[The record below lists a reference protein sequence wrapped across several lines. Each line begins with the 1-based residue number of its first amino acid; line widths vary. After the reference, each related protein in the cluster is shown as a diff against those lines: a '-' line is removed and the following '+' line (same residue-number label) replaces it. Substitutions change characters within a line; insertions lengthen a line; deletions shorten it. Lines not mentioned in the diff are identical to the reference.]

1 MKFRLYILHTGV
13 EDSDYE
19 TLNDIQ
25 KEDILL
31 SADEISSY
39 KFLTK
44 GDIPRGQFIIK
55 GKIFGGALTEEES
68 LKSDY
73 KSLIDNLISN
83 SLELNNVW
91 NQVPKEYLERV
102 KNMIKTKYSSIN
114 TSPGSLNDKLEYL
127 NRDNLIKLK
136 YWNQDFEK
144 SVYRTVILEILYGDC
159 TRLLII
165 EKAFIQ
171 SYREY
176 SNSLNGN
183 GELEIIINEFKYK
196 DKKVLSFISDK
207 NGEGIPI
214 TSDKKVLSKK
224 EDRKTSIL
232 NNTPAI
238 FNITDTY
245 GLLGKAPVHSLDIFD
260 EVDLYEDIIEKIAN
274 KYSVDS
280 DLVKAIAYLETTQ
293 GWYDRGNLFAK
304 STFDKVVRRIPFLP
318 ISTLEFLGVNQKI
331 SEKIPDAKSYR
342 PMNLFYKEWEDLC
355 VENNITE
362 LDLIKSPEKN
372 IQLACILLK
381 RIEERIPN
389 PTIEKIATIY
399 NFLGAEETREY
410 GARVKQIYLNKEW
423 KKTNSSWFNKG
434 GGYNENL

>member
-19 TLNDIQ
+19 TLNNIQ

-39 KFLTK
+39 KFSTK

-55 GKIFGGALTEEES
+55 GKILGGILTEEES

-73 KSLIDNLISN
+73 KKLIDNLISN

-102 KNMIKTKYSSIN
+102 KNMIRNKYSTIN
-114 TSPGSLNDKLEYL
+114 TSPKAINDNIEYL
-127 NRDNLIKLK
+127 NHDNLIKLK
-136 YWNQDFEK
+136 YWNQDFDK
-144 SVYRTVILEILYGDC
+144 SVYRTVILEIFYGDC
-159 TRLLII
+159 TRLIII

-183 GELEIIINEFKYK
+183 GELEMIINEFKYK
-196 DKKVLSFISDK
+196 DKKVLSFISNKTDK
-207 NGEGIPI
+207 DIPI
-214 TSDKKVLSKK
+214 TPDKKILSKK

-232 NNTPAI
+232 NNSPAI

-245 GLLGKAPVHSLDIFD
+245 GLLGKAPVHSLDMFD
-260 EVDLYEDIIEKIAN
+260 EVDLYEEIIERVSK
-274 KYSVDS
+274 KYNVDS
-280 DLVKAIAYLETTQ
+280 NLVKAIAYLETTQ
-293 GWYDRGNLFAK
+293 GWYDRGNLFVK
-304 STFDKVVRRIPFLP
+304 NTFDKVVRRIPFLP
-318 ISTLEFLGVNQKI
+318 IATLEVLGVNKQI

-342 PMNLFYKEWEDLC
+342 PMNLFYKEWEELC
-355 VENNITE
+355 IENNITE
-362 LDLIKSPEKN
+362 LDLIKNPEKN

-423 KKTNSSWFNKG
+423 EKTNSSWFNKG

>member
-19 TLNDIQ
+19 TLNNIQ

-39 KFLTK
+39 KFSTK

-55 GKIFGGALTEEES
+55 GKILGGILTEEES

-73 KSLIDNLISN
+73 KKLIDNLISN

-102 KNMIKTKYSSIN
+102 KNMIRTKYSMIN
-114 TSPGSLNDKLEYL
+114 TSPKAINDNIEYL
-127 NRDNLIKLK
+127 NHDNLIKLK
-136 YWNQDFEK
+136 YWNQDFDK
-144 SVYRTVILEILYGDC
+144 SVYRTVILEIFYGDC
-159 TRLLII
+159 TRLIII

-183 GELEIIINEFKYK
+183 GELEMIINEFKYK

-207 NGEGIPI
+207 TGEGIPI
-214 TSDKKVLSKK
+214 TPNKKVLSKR

-232 NNTPAI
+232 NNSPAI
-238 FNITDTY
+238 FNISETK
-245 GLLGKAPVHSLDIFD
+245 GLNGKIPKYSLDIFD
-260 EVDLYEDIIEKIAN
+260 EVDLYENIIEKVAKEYN
-274 KYSVDS
+274 LDS
-280 DLVKAIAYLETTQ
+280 DLVKAITYIETTQ
-293 GWYDRGNLFAK
+293 GYYDRFNLMAK
-304 STFDKVVRRIPFLP
+304 NFVKITRRIPFLP
-318 ISTLEFLGVNQKI
+318 IIISEIFGINQKI
-331 SEKIPDAKSYR
+331 SDKIPDAKSYR
-342 PMNLFYKEWEDLC
+342 PMNLFYKEWEELC

-372 IQLACILLK
+372 IRLACILLK

-389 PTIEKIATIY
+389 PTIEKIATVY

-423 KKTNSSWFNKG
+423 KKTDSTWFNKG